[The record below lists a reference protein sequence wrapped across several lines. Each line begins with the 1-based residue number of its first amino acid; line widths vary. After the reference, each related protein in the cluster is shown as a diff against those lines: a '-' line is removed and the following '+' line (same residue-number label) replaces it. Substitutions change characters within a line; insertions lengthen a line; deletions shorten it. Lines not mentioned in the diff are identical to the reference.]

1 MNPIYII
8 LGITAL
14 VYAPTIFG
22 LLKLDYRI
30 VSVLPTKIEENKIT
44 FNAGMELT
52 NNSSFR
58 LMINDLNCD
67 VWLNG
72 TMIGTI
78 SNVFNTPIPAHR
90 KQVLGLLIEITPNN
104 LGAELWQS
112 AINQNLQNF
121 VLVLKGTITA
131 NNKTLP
137 LNAQW
142 TINDFVSG
150 IGAIGELSESV
161 QKKFNHYFNDSE
173 FELVEPFGSLWNS
186 RGKKLYIKSKGSYKA
201 AMQYLERQK
210 FIERVYEGGGDNVI
224 CVILK

>member
-1 MNPIYII
+1 MNPLYLI
-8 LGITAL
+8 LGLTAL
-14 VYAPTIFG
+14 VYAPTILG

-44 FNAGMELT
+44 FNAGMELI

-90 KQVLGLLIEITPNN
+90 KQVLGLLIEITPDN

-142 TINDFVSG
+142 TIQDFV
-150 IGAIGELSESV
+150 
-161 QKKFNHYFNDSE
+161 NN
-173 FELVEPFGSLWNS
+173 
-186 RGKKLYIKSKGSYKA
+186 
-201 AMQYLERQK
+201 
-210 FIERVYEGGGDNVI
+210 
-224 CVILK
+224 

>member
-1 MNPIYII
+1 MNPLFII

-78 SNVFNTPIPAHR
+78 SNVFNTPIPAHH

-142 TINDFVSG
+142 TINDFVNG
-150 IGAIGELSESV
+150 IGAVQRKNTGPFNHALYNELILKHLKNELKDYGITEIFIWEGELHTTSYYDIPQDIMKQIESYV
-161 QKKFNHYFNDSE
+161 LPNMF
-173 FELVEPFGSLWNS
+173 
-186 RGKKLYIKSKGSYKA
+186 
-201 AMQYLERQK
+201 
-210 FIERVYEGGGDNVI
+210 
-224 CVILK
+224 